1 MDGENNGKPY
11 WNGWFGGTTIFGNI
25 HITYVTY
32 VLYLVF
38 NVFVCLTARG
48 WSWLASPCI
57 TLPRFL
63 FSFFVLWFLHGN
75 FLPVKGLLIVIF
87 YFQNILHPILKTHRW
102 KVSETQSCKGYK
114 TQAGN
119 VTHFTSLDVQY
130 GSMAGC
136 WAKTHCIS
144 MVFKLNIHFI
154 RPKGRNVACWHILL
168 ASHGH
173 KQTGH
178 ETDFRRQKTN
188 TFILCKSFFSFG
200 SCMPQGF
207 VVLVY
212 LSEPPKKRQSGIRKC
227 SSTRQRKDDSKFST
241 LSLCHASYHN
251 KKNSIKFGDSL
262 SLMISH
268 HQTNLFNHSN
278 FLLYGR
284 H

>member
-1 MDGENNGKPY
+1 
-11 WNGWFGGTTIFGNI
+11 
-25 HITYVTY
+25 
-32 VLYLVF
+32 
-38 NVFVCLTARG
+38 
-48 WSWLASPCI
+48 
-57 TLPRFL
+57 
-63 FSFFVLWFLHGN
+63 
-75 FLPVKGLLIVIF
+75 
-87 YFQNILHPILKTHRW
+87 
-102 KVSETQSCKGYK
+102 
-114 TQAGN
+114 
-119 VTHFTSLDVQY
+119 
-130 GSMAGC
+130 
-136 WAKTHCIS
+136 
-144 MVFKLNIHFI
+144 MVFKFNIHFI

-178 ETDFRRQKTN
+178 ETVTISRGKKQTHSSYASR
-188 TFILCKSFFSFG
+188 FFSFG
-200 SCMPQGF
+200 NCMPQGF

-227 SSTRQRKDDSKFST
+227 SSTGQREDDSKFST

-251 KKNSIKFGDSL
+251 KNNSIKFGDSL